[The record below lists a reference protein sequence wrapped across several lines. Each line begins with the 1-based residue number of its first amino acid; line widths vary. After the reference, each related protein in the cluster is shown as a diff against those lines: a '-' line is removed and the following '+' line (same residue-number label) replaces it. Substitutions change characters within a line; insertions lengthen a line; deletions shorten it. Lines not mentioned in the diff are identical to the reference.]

1 MAFKLTQTPTFPAD
15 VTVLI
20 ANEKGGF
27 DKNTFKAI
35 FKRPSTSELINVF
48 ENPPGDLELVKKYL
62 SGWQMT
68 DEDSKEAVPFNPENM
83 AALLEITTA
92 PPAIAKAFIETV
104 RGARTKN

>member
-1 MAFKLTQTPTFPAD
+1 MAFKLAQTATFPAD

-35 FKRPSTSELINVF
+35 FKRPTTSELATLF

-68 DEDSKEAVPFNPENM
+68 DEDSNEAVPYNPENL